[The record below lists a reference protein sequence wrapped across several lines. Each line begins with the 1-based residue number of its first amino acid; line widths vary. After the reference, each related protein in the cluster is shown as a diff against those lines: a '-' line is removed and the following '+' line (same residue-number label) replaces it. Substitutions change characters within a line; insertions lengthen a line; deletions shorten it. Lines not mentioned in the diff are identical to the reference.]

1 MKRIDVVGKSKEEIE
16 RLLAK
21 TPRKTL
27 LDIVAGLASL
37 EPHLTVV
44 EFAARRRLTRNQVI
58 KMIRDRKIPGVHV
71 PTDRG
76 DYRISLSGALEFD
89 RRTAIS

>member
-1 MKRIDVVGKSKEEIE
+1 
-16 RLLAK
+16 
-21 TPRKTL
+21 
-27 LDIVAGLASL
+27 
-37 EPHLTVV
+37 V

-71 PTDRG
+71 PTERG